1 MATEILCA
9 YSRLILG
16 SANADALELPDN
28 KVAQLAVAGLA
39 ATNFAARL
47 PMRIVPG
54 LDRVA
59 ETVGRYTIERFAK
72 QTMGLHRGD
81 RKYSRHDAL
90 GTAPARGPAR
100 VIVGG

>member
-1 MATEILCA
+1 MTGILVVV
-9 YSRLILG
+9 
-16 SANADALELPDN
+16 
-28 KVAQLAVAGLA
+28 VAGAAVPAPPSVAIAVAGLA